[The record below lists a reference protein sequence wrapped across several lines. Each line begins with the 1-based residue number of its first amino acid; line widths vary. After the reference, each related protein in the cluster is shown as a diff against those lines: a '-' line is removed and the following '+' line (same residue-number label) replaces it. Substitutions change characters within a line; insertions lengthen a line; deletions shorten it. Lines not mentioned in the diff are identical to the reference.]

1 MRRTRTLAAF
11 AVALAALSLTSVAQ
25 ADTRLTHVSR
35 PTLVNAYNR
44 TVVWSAFDD
53 AAKVYRL
60 TAYRR
65 GKVTTLPVPPS
76 DSVFDADI
84 GVDSNARP
92 VVTYSRCNQP
102 REKLPFISAPAT
114 ADCDLYLYRFG
125 TAAEQKLTRF
135 SRSGVPEILP
145 AVWGNRIVFARTQ
158 ANQVGG
164 DCITYVWVGDLRN
177 GKQRR
182 LAKGTLGN
190 YKTEPPCHLSL
201 TTPTSIDI
209 RANVVAFAWYYN
221 PPGCDDGAELWL
233 VRIGHPQKKLEGRCG
248 GNRFTPV
255 SLTKYRVFDM
265 SFGSVAHP
273 NLSYFTPNLRRYD
286 FRSGSYFEAR
296 QNNADSFGVSDGKQ
310 IYVLRQAGSEPDTS
324 GYDVVAKPLTG
335 FERSRRDRG

>member
-209 RANVVAFAWYYN
+209 RA
-221 PPGCDDGAELWL
+221 
-233 VRIGHPQKKLEGRCG
+233 
-248 GNRFTPV
+248 
-255 SLTKYRVFDM
+255 
-265 SFGSVAHP
+265 
-273 NLSYFTPNLRRYD
+273 
-286 FRSGSYFEAR
+286 AR
-296 QNNADSFGVSDGKQ
+296 
-310 IYVLRQAGSEPDTS
+310 
-324 GYDVVAKPLTG
+324 
-335 FERSRRDRG
+335 